1 MGTNENEWENEEVT
15 RDVTPSLSKNML
27 TSLGGLMTFSILF
40 TTGDSRT
47 VSKTF
52 GHGPIHRPYSLTLS
66 LKLNKRISAT
76 GNASMRRRRS
86 LCLENLPPPSRRL
99 PIRNHSPARPPNLA
113 SPPDPHHCQLPA
125 KLLQPCRPCCEHRLR
140 RPTPTKTCPLS
151 SDQTVNS
158 FLKRRNA
165 GRNSAFAFVTESRT
179 IALLPA
185 LTSPALQ
192 RRINRPALPTCQS
205 PRDKQLKPRIL
216 LTNLIP
222 SWQLPLMLRIFSM
235 QPRWRTGPLRS
246 Q

>member
-1 MGTNENEWENEEVT
+1 M
-15 RDVTPSLSKNML
+15 M
-27 TSLGGLMTFSILF
+27 FSILF

-52 GHGPIHRPYSLTLS
+52 GHGPIHHPYSLTSS
-66 LKLNKRISAT
+66 LKLNERISAT
-76 GNASMRRRRS
+76 GDALMRRRRS
-86 LCLENLPPPSRRL
+86 LCPENLPPPSRRL
-99 PIRNHSPARPPNLA
+99 PIRNHSPACPPNPA
-113 SPPDPHHCQLPA
+113 SPPDPHHHQLPA
-125 KLLQPCRPCCEHRLR
+125 KLLQPRHPCREHQPK

-151 SDQTVNS
+151 LDRTVNS

-192 RRINRPALPTCQS
+192 RQINWPALPTCQS
-205 PRDKQLKPRIL
+205 PRDKRLKPRIL
-216 LTNLIP
+216 PTNLIP
-222 SWQLPLMLRIFSM
+222 SWRLPLMLWIFSM
-235 QPRWRTGPLRS
+235 QPCWCARPLRS